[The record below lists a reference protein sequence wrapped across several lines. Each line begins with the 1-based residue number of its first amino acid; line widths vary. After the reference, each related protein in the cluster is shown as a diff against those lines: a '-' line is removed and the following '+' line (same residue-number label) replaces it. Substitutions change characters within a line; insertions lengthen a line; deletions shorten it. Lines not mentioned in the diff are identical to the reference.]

1 MLAEEGVDGNKTT
14 SGGTVFERNWNDQ
27 GITYILKNEKYSGDL
42 LLQKYYTVDFLTKKV
57 APNNGQLPQYF
68 VENSHEP
75 VIPREIFQQVQAEM
89 ARRRKHWQEFKYY
102 HSNVLSSKVVCGNC
116 GLPYRQV
123 KTTWRCDSKMNKSR
137 HPDVECRNDSI
148 RDDRLR
154 QIIVDA
160 FNALPERRDELVRLE
175 ERLRWGGLDKA
186 DEVLTRMETAMDS
199 LEEEIREAQEAGNT
213 DAEEN
218 ARKQL
223 AEVREKWAAAS
234 EQRAVYAD
242 KALHIRSLQ
251 DRVRAIAEGSE
262 ERPYRESPNGRC
274 AKPDLF
280 FRLTRPGY
288 ADGRVTECSDDD
300 ILRFIEKVE
309 IGWQT
314 VTVTFKAGI
323 SVELP
328 REA

>member
-1 MLAEEGVDGNKTT
+1 
-14 SGGTVFERNWNDQ
+14 
-27 GITYILKNEKYSGDL
+27 
-42 LLQKYYTVDFLTKKV
+42 
-57 APNNGQLPQYF
+57 
-68 VENSHEP
+68 
-75 VIPREIFQQVQAEM
+75 M

-223 AEVREKWAAAS
+223 VEVREKWAAAS

-242 KALHIRSLQ
+242 KALHIRGLQ